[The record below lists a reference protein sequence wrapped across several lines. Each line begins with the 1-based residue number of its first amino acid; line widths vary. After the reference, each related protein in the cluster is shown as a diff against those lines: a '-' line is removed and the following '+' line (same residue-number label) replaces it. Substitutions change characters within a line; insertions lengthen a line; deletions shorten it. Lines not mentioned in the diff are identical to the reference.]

1 MIVIGLGGNLPSQFG
16 SPSGTLLAAVDALG
30 QRAIIVRRL
39 SPLYETAPV
48 PVSDQPWYVNAVAA
62 VETPLRPADLLLT
75 LRRIEAQFGRVR
87 TVRNAARVIDLDI
100 LDYNGQLVDEAGLK
114 LPHPRLAE
122 RAFVLYPLRDI
133 APAWRHP
140 VTGKTIDALIAEL
153 PKEQQIRRMSGD

>member
-75 LRRIEAQFGRVR
+75 LQRIEAQFGRVR

-100 LDYNGQLVDEAGLK
+100 LDYDGQLVDEAGLK

>member
-75 LRRIEAQFGRVR
+75 LQRIEAQFGRVR

>member
-16 SPSGTLLAAVDALG
+16 SPSGTLLAAVHALG
-30 QRAIIVRRL
+30 QRAVIVRRL

-75 LRRIEAQFGRVR
+75 LQRIEAQFGRVR

-100 LDYNGQLVDEAGLK
+100 LDYDGQLVDEAGLK